1 MDGYALQ
8 ISEAEIARYQVM
20 AKRAQASEA
29 ELWTEAGIRPGA
41 RIADVGC
48 GPAAALALMAQAAGP
63 AGWVSG
69 VDGDDGALSRARA
82 LLADAGVENADVRL
96 GRADAT
102 GLEAAAF
109 DTVVLRHVLA
119 HNGGSE
125 QRIVNHLATLVRPGG
140 FVYLVDVDLSAMR
153 MHPPSADLAD
163 LTAKYVDFHSGR
175 GNDPQVGLRL
185 SELAS
190 GAGLDVIHFRG
201 WFEVTVAPVGMRPPS
216 WAARAAMVASGV
228 ASDADLTRWAAAFDA
243 LDKAQERPLIFPALF
258 AVVARRPR

>member
-8 ISEAEIARYQVM
+8 VTEAEIARYQVM
-20 AKRAQASEA
+20 ARRAQISEA
-29 ELWTEAGIRPGA
+29 ELWAEAGIRPGA

-48 GPAAALALMAQAAGP
+48 GPAAALALMAQEAGS

-69 VDGDDGALSRARA
+69 VDGDAGALSRARA
-82 LLADAGVENADVRL
+82 LLADAGVQNADVRL

-102 GLEAAAF
+102 GLEAASF

-125 QRIVNHLATLVRPGG
+125 QRIVDHLATLVRPGG

-153 MHPPSADLAD
+153 THPCSADLVE
-163 LTAKYVDFHSGR
+163 LNERYVHFHSGR

-185 SELAS
+185 RELAI
-190 GAGLDVIHFRG
+190 GAGLEVVHFRG
-201 WFEVTVAPVGMRPPS
+201 WFDVTVAPVGMRPPS
-216 WAARAAMVASGV
+216 WAAREAMVASGV
-228 ASDADLTRWAAAFDA
+228 ASTADVGRWATAFEA
-243 LDKAQERPLIFPALF
+243 LDAALERPLVFPAFF
-258 AVVARRPR
+258 AVVAQRSC

>member
-1 MDGYALQ
+1 MDGYALE

-29 ELWTEAGIRPGA
+29 LLWAEAGIGPGA
-41 RIADVGC
+41 RVADVGC
-48 GPAAALALMAQAAGP
+48 GPAAALALMALAVGP

-69 VDGDDGALSRARA
+69 VDGDESALSRARV

-102 GLEAAAF
+102 GLEADAF

-119 HNGGSE
+119 HNGGAE

-153 MHPPSADLAD
+153 IYPPSPDFADLS
-163 LTAKYVDFHSGR
+163 AKYIDFHAGR

-190 GAGLDVIHFRG
+190 GAGLEVIHFTG
-201 WFEVTVAPVGMRPPS
+201 WFDVTVAPVGMRPPA

-228 ASDADLTRWAAAFDA
+228 ASDADVTRWAAAFDA
-243 LDKAQERPLIFPALF
+243 FDRAQERPLLFPALF
-258 AVVARRPR
+258 AVVARRPL

>member
-1 MDGYALQ
+1 MDGYVLQ
-8 ISEAEIARYQVM
+8 VSEAEIARYQVM

-29 ELWTEAGIRPGA
+29 QLWTEAGIRPGA

-48 GPAAALALMAQAAGP
+48 GPGAALALMARAVGP
-63 AGWVSG
+63 TGWVSG
-69 VDGDDGALSRARA
+69 VDGDAAALSCARA
-82 LLADAGVENADVRL
+82 LLADVHVENADVRW

-102 GLEAAAF
+102 GLEVAAF

-125 QRIVNHLATLVRPGG
+125 QRIVDHLATLVRPGG

-153 MHPPSADLAD
+153 MHPPSADLTD
-163 LTAKYVDFHSGR
+163 LTAKYIDFHSGR
-175 GNDPQVGLRL
+175 GNDPQIGLRL

-190 GAGLDVIHFRG
+190 GAGLDVTNFRG
-201 WFEVTVAPVGMRPPS
+201 WFDVTVAPVGMRPPS

-228 ASDADLTRWAAAFDA
+228 ASDADVTRWAAAFAA
-243 LDKAQERPLIFPALF
+243 LDEAPGRPMIFPALF
-258 AVVARRPR
+258 AVVARRPQ